1 MIEELAIV
9 GGVCG
14 SITALIVLSKY
25 IYGFFHGIDEL
36 KTRFNDV
43 EKKVNESCL
52 ELDGEQVLES
62 LREVNKK
69 LERDFNELK
78 EMKARQV
85 VLINSVVNLF
95 THVIEGNNVDKLHHS
110 YNDMVK
116 ELLKVDYEKGG
127 E

>member
-14 SITALIVLSKY
+14 SITALIVLLKY

-36 KTRFNDV
+36 KIRFNDV

>member
-1 MIEELAIV
+1 MIEELVIV

>member
-14 SITALIVLSKY
+14 SITALIVLLKY
-25 IYGFFHGIDEL
+25 IYGFFYGIDEL

-52 ELDGEQVLES
+52 ELDGEKVLES
-62 LREVNKK
+62 LRDVNKK
-69 LERDFNELK
+69 LERDFVELNE
-78 EMKARQV
+78 MRARQV

-95 THVIEGNNVDKLHHS
+95 IHVIEGNNVDKLHRS
-110 YNDMVK
+110 YNDTVK
-116 ELLKVDYEKGG
+116 ELLKIDCERGG

>member
-1 MIEELAIV
+1 MIEELAVV

-14 SITALIVLSKY
+14 SITAIIVLLKY

-116 ELLKVDYEKGG
+116 ELLKVDYEKRR
-127 E
+127 

>member
-14 SITALIVLSKY
+14 SITALIVLLKY
-25 IYGFFHGIDEL
+25 IYSFFYGIDEL

-52 ELDGEQVLES
+52 ELDEEKVLES
-62 LREVNKK
+62 LRDVNKK
-69 LERDFNELK
+69 LERDFAELNE
-78 EMKARQV
+78 MRARQV

-95 THVIEGNNVDKLHHS
+95 THVIEGNNVDKLHRS
-110 YNDMVK
+110 YDDMIK
-116 ELLKVDYEKGG
+116 ELLKIDCERGG

>member
-14 SITALIVLSKY
+14 SITALIVLSKN
-25 IYGFFHGIDEL
+25 IYGFFHSIDEL
-36 KTRFNDV
+36 KTRFNNV

-85 VLINSVVNLF
+85 VIVNSVVNLF
-95 THVIEGNNVDKLHHS
+95 THVIEGNNVDKLHRS

-116 ELLKVDYEKGG
+116 ELLKVDYERGG

>member
-116 ELLKVDYEKGG
+116 ELLKVDYENGG

>member
-14 SITALIVLSKY
+14 SITALIVLLKY
-25 IYGFFHGIDEL
+25 IYDFFYGIDEL

-43 EKKVNESCL
+43 EKKVNESRL
-52 ELDGEQVLES
+52 ELDEEKVLES

-69 LERDFNELK
+69 LERDFVEIN

-95 THVIEGNNVDKLHHS
+95 THVIKGNNVDKLHRS

-116 ELLKVDYEKGG
+116 ELLKIGCEKGG

>member
-1 MIEELAIV
+1 MIEEIV
-9 GGVCG
+9 TIGGVCG

-25 IYGFFHGIDEL
+25 IYCFFHSIDEL
-36 KTRFNDV
+36 KIRFNDV
-43 EKKVNESCL
+43 EKKVNESCF

-62 LREVNKK
+62 LRDVNKK
-69 LERDFNELK
+69 LEQDFNELN
-78 EMKARQV
+78 EIKARQV

-95 THVIEGNNVDKLHHS
+95 THVIEGNNVDKLHRS

-116 ELLKVDYEKGG
+116 ELLKVDYERGG

>member
-1 MIEELAIV
+1 MIEDLAVI

-14 SITALIVLSKY
+14 SITALIVLLKY
-25 IYGFFHGIDEL
+25 IYGFFHCIDEL
-36 KTRFNDV
+36 KIRFYDV

-52 ELDGEQVLES
+52 ELNGEQVLEK
-62 LREVNKK
+62 LRDVNKK
-69 LERDFNELK
+69 LEYNSNELN
-78 EMKARQV
+78 EMKARQI

-95 THVIEGNNVDKLHHS
+95 THVIEGNNVDKLHRS

>member
-1 MIEELAIV
+1 MIEEFAIV

-14 SITALIVLSKY
+14 SITALIIFLKY
-25 IYGFFHGIDEL
+25 IYGFFYGIDEL
-36 KTRFNDV
+36 KARFNDV
-43 EKKVNESCL
+43 EKKVNESCF

-62 LREVNKK
+62 LRDVNKK
-69 LERDFNELK
+69 LEQDFNELN
-78 EMKARQV
+78 EIKARQV

-95 THVIEGNNVDKLHHS
+95 THVIEGNNVDKLHRS

-116 ELLKVDYEKGG
+116 ELLKVDYERGG